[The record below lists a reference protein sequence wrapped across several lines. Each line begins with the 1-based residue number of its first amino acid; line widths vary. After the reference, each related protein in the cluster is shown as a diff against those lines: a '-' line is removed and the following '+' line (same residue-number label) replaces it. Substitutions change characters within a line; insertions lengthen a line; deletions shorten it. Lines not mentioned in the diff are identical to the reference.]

1 MSASKNSTRYGVFDP
16 GFRIDDDLTVIE
28 HLGGS
33 RKVDIY
39 LCRSKSRKEL
49 VACKVLNARF
59 TIDFSSLEAVME
71 EGEILSVMRHP
82 NVIAGYDV
90 ELEPYP
96 RVIMEYLGGQT
107 ISTTFFQG
115 NWEAF
120 DVDDFVNIGIQLCDA
135 LEYIHSSG
143 YVQLDVKP
151 SNVMYDDGDVTL
163 FDFSVAEEYTPEDT
177 LRDNAGTVEY
187 MAPEQTYRRE
197 IGHATDVFGV
207 GVVLYELL
215 TGGELPFP
223 VIRIED
229 SDERRGYRRELDY
242 SERPAAPSQ
251 HNPKIWPDLDSVA
264 LQAIETEYDLRIQ
277 TPKALRIALASAL
290 ERQT

>member
-1 MSASKNSTRYGVFDP
+1 MSSSNNSTRYGVFDP

-39 LCRSKSRKEL
+39 LCRSKAHKDL
-49 VACKVLNARF
+49 VACKVLNARY
-59 TIDFSSLEAVME
+59 TIDFSSLEAVMQ
-71 EGEILSVMRHP
+71 EGEILNEMRHP
-82 NVIAGYDV
+82 NVIEGYDV

-96 RVIMEYLGGQT
+96 RVTMEYLGGQT

-120 DVDDFVNIGIQLCDA
+120 NPEDFIGIGVQLADA
-135 LEYIHSSG
+135 LEYIHSKG
-143 YVQLDVKP
+143 YVHLDVKP
-151 SNVMYDDGDVTL
+151 SNVMYDDGHVTL
-163 FDFSVAEEYTPEDT
+163 FDFSVAEEYTLEDS

-197 IGHATDVFGV
+197 IGYATDVFGA

-215 TGGELPFP
+215 TGGEAPYP
-223 VIRIED
+223 VVHID
-229 SDERRGYRRELDY
+229 DPDERRGYRRELDY
-242 SERPAAPSQ
+242 SEPPSPPSE
-251 HNPKIWPDLDSVA
+251 HNSTIWPELDSVA
-264 LQAIETEYDLRIQ
+264 LQSIESDYDSRIQ
-277 TPKALRIALASAL
+277 SPSALRSAL
-290 ERQT
+290 SNALDRKR

>member
-1 MSASKNSTRYGVFDP
+1 MSSANSSTRYGVFDP

-33 RKVDIY
+33 RNLDIY
-39 LCRSKSRKEL
+39 LCRSKTHKEL
-49 VACKVLNARF
+49 VACKVLNARY
-59 TIDFSSLEAVME
+59 TIDFSSLEAVLE
-71 EGEILSVMRHP
+71 EGHILTELRHP

-115 NWEAF
+115 NWSAF
-120 DVDDFVNIGIQLCDA
+120 DVEDFVNIGVKLCDA
-135 LEYIHSSG
+135 LEYIHSKG
-143 YVQLDVKP
+143 YVHLDVKP
-151 SNVMYDDGDVTL
+151 SNVMYDDGLVTL
-163 FDFSVAEEYTPEDT
+163 FDFSVAEEYAPEDT

-215 TGGELPFP
+215 TGGEMPYP
-223 VIRIED
+223 VVRIDD
-229 SDERRGYRRELDY
+229 SDERSGYRRELDY
-242 SERPAAPSQ
+242 SESPAAPTKM
-251 HNPKIWPDLDSVA
+251 NPNIWPELDSVA
-264 LQAIETEYDLRIQ
+264 LQAIESEYGSRIQ
-277 TPKALRIALASAL
+277 TPKALRTALNEAI
-290 ERQT
+290 ERQP